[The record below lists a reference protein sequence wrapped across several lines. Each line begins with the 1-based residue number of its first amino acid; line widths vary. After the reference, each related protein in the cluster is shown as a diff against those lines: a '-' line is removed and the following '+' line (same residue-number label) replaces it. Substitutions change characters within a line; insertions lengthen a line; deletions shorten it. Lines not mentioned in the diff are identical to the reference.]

1 MKTSKL
7 YPFFHIICVAAF
19 IMASC
24 SDDAVEP
31 QKVDVE
37 QDAEVD
43 DLQYSDDALID
54 YVMSQFAE
62 LDENGNL
69 IERTT
74 YFRQMDESDSTAIY
88 TCTAT
93 LADARQRFLSLVPE
107 SYQKKIIVKNDSAE
121 MSLPMGTSPLVL
133 KYKEGS
139 TDANVLATVQ
149 LPSQGA
155 YTKIANTLT
164 MVQSFGE
171 NADIDKSAYIG
182 KFVKKHVC
190 ITTGSYVYPFVF
202 DNITKDENYMVDKTW
217 GDVDMLC
224 YNVTDDGV
232 AQYIYVHPI
241 GEESKQLDLY
251 EEFTYDYDKNDYEG
265 ESRERIL
272 GGFYPWFCT
281 YNSMPM
287 AGDKFESRVEEL
299 KKLLPSARKVR
310 EFLGSVSNLWKKKNL
325 IAENYKSK
333 WFDEEKYKE
342 LKALSKRNQD
352 QENTYQYYQHLEN
365 LFSEQKDNDVPRQ
378 VLTLFQNFPYF
389 KQSYYNIDKKSY
401 IPEFIKNK
409 ANKDKPFFVPDHKRF
424 EKKPTATWSNEEW
437 NYLKDYLSIATSD
450 VYDRDE
456 DGNYH
461 FVSTTYNSGYNEWEI
476 VDLRVFQAY
485 FDVLYTGKGK
495 YEFIKMGRP
504 IKKDK
509 VFPLR
514 VIRLYEEKIEA
525 AAQ

>member
-1 MKTSKL
+1 MKLLSSPRLLTLGLCS
-7 YPFFHIICVAAF
+7 AF

-31 QKVDVE
+31 QKVDVA

-43 DLQYSDDALID
+43 DLQYSDNALID

-74 YFRQMDESDSTAIY
+74 FFRQMDESDSTAIY
-88 TCTAT
+88 TRTAT

-107 SYQKKIIVKNDSAE
+107 SYQKKVIVKNDSAE
-121 MSLPMGTSPLVL
+121 MSLPMGTSPLML

-164 MVQSFGE
+164 MVKSLGE

-182 KFVKKHVC
+182 KFVEKFVP
-190 ITTGSYVYPFVF
+190 ITTVLNGYTLEYDSIPKKEVF
-202 DNITKDENYMVDKTW
+202 GYGIDHANVDL
-217 GDVDMLC
+217 LC

-241 GEESKQLDLY
+241 GENSKQLYPVNHTSD
-251 EEFTYDYDKNDYEG
+251 
-265 ESRERIL
+265 RIL
-272 GGFYPWFCT
+272 GGFYPWICT
-281 YNSMPM
+281 YEFQNG
-287 AGDKFESRVEEL
+287 ADNLESRV
-299 KKLLPSARKVR
+299 KIIKHYLPSAQKVR
-310 EFLGSVSNLWKKKNL
+310 AFLNTVSNLWEEKNL

-342 LKALSKRNQD
+342 LKALSNRNQD

-365 LFSEQKDNDVPRQ
+365 LFSNRKYSDVPHK

-389 KQSYYNIDKKSY
+389 KQSYYNIDKKSF
-401 IPEFIKNK
+401 IPNFIKDKSNI
-409 ANKDKPFFVPDHKRF
+409 DKPFFMPEH
-424 EKKPTATWSNEEW
+424 EKFSAKPTTTWSNEEW
-437 NYLKDYLSIATSD
+437 EYFREYLCIATSD
-450 VYDRDE
+450 VYERDAA
-456 DGNYH
+456 GNYS
-461 FVSTTYNSGYNEWEI
+461 FVSTYNSGNNEWEI
-476 VDLRVFQAY
+476 VGTQVLLAY
-485 FDVLYTGKGK
+485 FDVTYVGKGN
-495 YEFIKMGRP
+495 YEFKKMGRS
-504 IKKDK
+504 IWKEK
-509 VFPLR
+509 VFPFR